1 VFSDPRQMQAAMR
14 KLGIS
19 TENLDATE
27 VIIKCRDKTLRIRS
41 PDVVKMK
48 VQGQEMYQISG
59 KSEALTGEAA
69 TTAEA
74 AAESQVSFSDED
86 IEIVVSQTGASREAS
101 INALAECDGAPAEA
115 IVHLLSKKK

>member
-1 VFSDPRQMQAAMR
+1 MQAMMR

-27 VIIKCRDKTLRIRS
+27 VLIKCRDRTLRVKS
-41 PDVVKMK
+41 PEVVKMK

-59 KSEALTGEAA
+59 RTEVLTGEAA

-74 AAESQVSFSDED
+74 AAEAPASFSDED
-86 IEIVVSQTGASREAS
+86 IEIVMSQTGASREGAVK
-101 INALAECDGAPAEA
+101 ALTECDGAPAEA

>member
-1 VFSDPRQMQAAMR
+1 VFSDPKQMQAMMR

-27 VIIKCRDKTLRIRS
+27 VLIKCRDRTLRVKS
-41 PDVVKMK
+41 PEVVKMK
-48 VQGQEMYQISG
+48 VQGQEMYQVSG
-59 KSEALTGEAA
+59 RTEILTGEAA

-74 AAESQVSFSDED
+74 EAPASFSDED
-86 IEIVVSQTGASREAS
+86 IEIVMSQTGASREGAVK
-101 INALAECDGAPAEA
+101 ALTECDGAPAEA